1 MKNSKS
7 QTSILTTSLSKL
19 LVHAVLDF
27 FPEAQV
33 VEDWTMGHQFCL
45 QLYLNKKL
53 PDHQLPQIE
62 TRMTEVQSKGF
73 SIKEMEMIPL
83 NAAKLFEHH
92 KQKEL
97 AKRAMQS
104 DLPTLYVA
112 SFDTYYDLLKV
123 SIGSQDFLQSH
134 FKLTHMEQ
142 VELAKKIK
150 ITIFGIGAENAGEL
164 KKLLKAEKEVLKE
177 SHLDLAKQ
185 QKLFINI
192 GENILFLPNGQK
204 LLEGLQKLIEKEFQK
219 KSFQKI
225 EDLNGQLN
233 LSYLID
239 NEGVF
244 GSNKK
249 YYLYKKQLQINQ
261 NPFLNGLFKL
271 EKATYDYWI
280 SVTSNDQMQTD
291 CISYLNF
298 YVEIIKILSFSYR
311 LKCRG
316 VNNPV
321 FKEKLEQFSKEKAI
335 ELEFLSGKNLELSF
349 EVWDRYL
356 REQFSPSFRL
366 KKKEGHDKKS
376 FIYFEGT
383 FCSSIE
389 KLLAV
394 LLEEKKENLI

>member
-1 MKNSKS
+1 MKNPQN

-27 FPEAQV
+27 FPEAQI
-33 VEDWTMGHQFCL
+33 VEDWTMGPQFCL
-45 QLYLNKKL
+45 QFYLNKKL
-53 PDHQLPQIE
+53 PDHQLSQIE
-62 TRMTEVQSKGF
+62 IRMTEVQSKGF

-97 AKRAMQS
+97 AKRAVQS
-104 DLPTLYVA
+104 DLLTLHVA
-112 SFDTYYDLLKV
+112 SFDTYYDLLKI
-123 SIGSQDFLQSH
+123 SIESQGHLQSH
-134 FKLTHMEQ
+134 FKLTHIEQ
-142 VELAKKIK
+142 IELPKKIK

-185 QKLFINI
+185 QKLFINTHD
-192 GENILFLPNGQK
+192 NILFLPKGQK

-219 KSFQKI
+219 NSFQKV

-233 LSYLID
+233 ISYLVD
-239 NEGVF
+239 NENVF
-244 GSNKK
+244 GK
-249 YYLYKKQLQINQ
+249 YEKYFLYRKQVQINQ

-280 SVTSNDQMQTD
+280 STTSNDQMQAD

-298 YVEIIKILSFSYR
+298 YGEIIKILGFSYR
-311 LKCRG
+311 VKCRG
-316 VNNPV
+316 VNAPV
-321 FKEKLEQFSKEKAI
+321 LKEKLELFSQEKAV
-335 ELEFLSGKNLELSF
+335 EFEFLSGKNLELSF

-366 KKKEGHDKKS
+366 KKKESTDKKS
-376 FIYFEGT
+376 VFYFEGT

-389 KLLAV
+389 KLLAA